1 MIEPSSLL
9 NVSDLSSTPEE
20 LCLNAETSVVIPV
33 RNGARFVAEAIG
45 SVQAQLEPGDEILVV
60 DDGSTD
66 ATPSILA
73 GISHPGLRLLAG
85 GGRGVSAARNIGLAA
100 ARGCFVAFLDHDDLW
115 PAGRHR
121 TLLEALKQDERLDVA
136 FGRIQRRFEPGAR
149 VTAESRLEGHHAYWL
164 VGSGLYRRRLLDRIG
179 GFAEDMPMGEDF
191 DFHARL
197 VEAGMHSRLC
207 ETHSLIRRHHDA
219 NTSNDHSRAV
229 PWRLEFL
236 RRKIARVRASPGSK
250 PGRG

>member
-1 MIEPSSLL
+1 MTGPSLPSR
-9 NVSDLSSTPEE
+9 SSGLGSTGEE
-20 LCLNAETSVVIPV
+20 LRLKAGTSVVIPV
-33 RNGARFVAEAIG
+33 RNGARFIAEAIG

-66 ATPSILA
+66 STPRILA
-73 GISHPGLRLLAG
+73 GISDPGLRVLAG
-85 GGRGVSAARNIGLAA
+85 GGRGVSAARNIGLAV
-100 ARGCFVAFLDHDDLW
+100 ARGSFIAFLDHDDIW

-121 TLLEALKQDERLDVA
+121 MLLEVLNQDEKLDAA
-136 FGRIQRRFEPGAR
+136 FGRILRRFEPGAR
-149 VTAESRLEGHHAYWL
+149 VTAESKVEGHHAYWL
-164 VGSGLYRRRLLDRIG
+164 VGSGLYRRRLLDRVG

-197 VEAGMHSRLC
+197 VEAGMRSRLC
-207 ETHSLIRRHHDA
+207 EAHSLIRRHHDA

-236 RRKIARVRASPGSK
+236 RRKIARVRSSAGVK
-250 PGRG
+250 PGRD